1 MANRFKQKEE
11 LSPEV
16 KEFAEART
24 LTSVRETEEKN
35 ENVDFK
41 AIQKKKN
48 EKYVVYCRLDKDL
61 ETPLKDFA
69 DENGLSVSK
78 LVEILI
84 RKALKKN
91 EI

>member
-24 LTSVRETEEKN
+24 LTSVKETKDQKES
-35 ENVDFK
+35 VDFK

-48 EKYVVYCRLDKDL
+48 EKYVVYCRLDK
-61 ETPLKDFA
+61 EMEIPLKEFA

-78 LVEILI
+78 LVELLI

-91 EI
+91 EL

>member
-11 LSPEV
+11 QSPEV

-24 LTSVRETEEKN
+24 LTSAKEVKEDT
-35 ENVDFK
+35 VDFK
-41 AIQKKKN
+41 TMKKKN
-48 EKYVVYCRLDKDL
+48 DKYIVYLRLDKEL
-61 ETPLKDFA
+61 EKPIKELAK
-69 DENGLSVSK
+69 ENGVSVAK
-78 LVEILI
+78 LGEILI

>member
-11 LSPEV
+11 QSPEV
-16 KEFAEART
+16 KEFAEARK
-24 LTSVRETEEKN
+24 LTSVKETEEKK

-41 AIQKKKN
+41 SIKKTKN

-61 ETPLKDFA
+61 EAPLKDFA